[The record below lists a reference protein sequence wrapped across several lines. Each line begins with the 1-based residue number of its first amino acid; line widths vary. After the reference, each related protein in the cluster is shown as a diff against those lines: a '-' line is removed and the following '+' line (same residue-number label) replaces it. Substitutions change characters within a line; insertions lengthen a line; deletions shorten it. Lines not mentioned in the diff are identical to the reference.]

1 MEYNFDTPPD
11 RHGTNSY
18 KWDSSDDCAMLP
30 LWVADMDFT
39 TCPAVIEAL
48 RKRIEHGI
56 YGYTHVGNDYYNAV
70 ISWFSRRHALDI
82 RKEWIIYT
90 SGVVPAISAIIKA
103 LTHPGDKVLVQT
115 PVFNC
120 FFSSIRNNGCKMVSN
135 PLVKKD
141 NTYQINYEDLE
152 EKAAD
157 PSVKVM
163 LLCNPH
169 NPAGRV
175 WTREELLKIGNI
187 CLRHGVT
194 VVSDEIHCELVF
206 SPHIYTPFASICKGF
221 LNNSIT
227 CVSPSKAFNLAGLQ
241 IANIIATNDIVR
253 QKIDRAIN
261 DNEVCDVNPFGV
273 IALQAAYNEGE
284 EWLDEL
290 NQYLYENYQAV
301 KEFFNTELPQVRVTR
316 LEGTYLVWL
325 DILPFE
331 LSSDEAYEKLMND
344 GKVFVN
350 SGTMY
355 GRKAGQG
362 YLRLNIACPR
372 KTLMQ
377 GLIRIARILSQ
388 YMDEEDLSGCP
399 A

>member
-1 MEYNFDTPPD
+1 
-11 RHGTNSY
+11 
-18 KWDSSDDCAMLP
+18 
-30 LWVADMDFT
+30 MDFQT
-39 TCPAVIEAL
+39 APCVIEAL
-48 RKRIEHGI
+48 QKRVAHGI
-56 YGYTHVGNDYYNAV
+56 FGYTLVPDSYYEAI
-70 ISWFSRRHALDI
+70 ISWFSRRHQWNIQKD
-82 RKEWIIYT
+82 WILYT
-90 SGVVPAISAIIKA
+90 SGVVPAISCCLKAICM
-103 LTHPGDKVLVQT
+103 PGEKVLVQT
-115 PVFNC
+115 PVYNC
-120 FFSSIRNNGCKMVSN
+120 FFSCIRNSGCEVIENELKRVGN
-135 PLVKKD
+135 C
-141 NTYQINYEDLE
+141 TYEIDFEDFE
-152 EKAAD
+152 RKCADEKTTAF
-157 PSVKVM
+157 

-175 WTREELLKIGNI
+175 WKKEELERMSNI
-187 CLRHGVT
+187 CQKHGVK
-194 VVSDEIHCELVF
+194 VIADEIHCELIM
-206 SPHIYTPFASICKGF
+206 PGYQYTPFASINEACRDNCVV
-221 LNNSIT
+221 LN
-227 CVSPSKAFNLAGLQ
+227 SPSKSFNIAGLQ
-241 IANIIATNDIVR
+241 IANIICPDASLR
-253 QKIDRAIN
+253 RRIDRAIN
-261 DNEVCDVNPFGV
+261 INEVCDVNPFGV

-355 GRKAGQG
+355 GRNAGQG
-362 YLRLNIACPR
+362 FLRLNIACPR

-377 GLIRIARILSQ
+377 GLIRIARVLSQ

>member
-1 MEYNFDTPPD
+1 MKYNFDEIID
-11 RHGTNSY
+11 RRGTNSY
-18 KWDSSDDCAMLP
+18 KWDLVKEEGVIPM
-30 LWVADMDFT
+30 WVADMDFQT
-39 TCPAVIEAL
+39 APCVIEAL
-48 RKRIEHGI
+48 QKRVAHGI
-56 YGYTHVGNDYYNAV
+56 FGYTLVPDSYYEAI
-70 ISWFSRRHALDI
+70 ISWFSRRHQWNIQKD
-82 RKEWIIYT
+82 WILYT
-90 SGVVPAISAIIKA
+90 SGVVPAISCCLKAICM
-103 LTHPGDKVLVQT
+103 PGEKVLVQT
-115 PVFNC
+115 PVYNC
-120 FFSSIRNNGCKMVSN
+120 FFSCIRNSGCEVIENELKRVVN
-135 PLVKKD
+135 C
-141 NTYQINYEDLE
+141 TYEIDFEDFE
-152 EKAAD
+152 RKCADEKTTAF
-157 PSVKVM
+157 

-175 WTREELLKIGNI
+175 WKKEELERMSNI
-187 CLRHGVT
+187 CQKHGVK
-194 VVSDEIHCELVF
+194 VIADEIHCELIM
-206 SPHIYTPFASICKGF
+206 PGYQYTPFASI
-221 LNNSIT
+221 
-227 CVSPSKAFNLAGLQ
+227 
-241 IANIIATNDIVR
+241 
-253 QKIDRAIN
+253 
-261 DNEVCDVNPFGV
+261 NEVCDVNPFGV

-377 GLIRIARILSQ
+377 GLIRIARVLSQ